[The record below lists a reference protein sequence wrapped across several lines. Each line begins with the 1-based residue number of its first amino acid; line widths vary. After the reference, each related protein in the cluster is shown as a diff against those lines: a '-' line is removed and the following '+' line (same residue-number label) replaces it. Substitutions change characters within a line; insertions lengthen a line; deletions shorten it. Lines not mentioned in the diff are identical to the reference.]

1 MDLWYIFHF
10 YDILYV
16 FDISV
21 LVLWTYKFKWIY
33 VSCKLHIF
41 WSEPLWEEYWLCFGK
56 HSWLKI
62 YLGGLYPRKRSFY
75 SKVNWFTKIKS
86 SVYQAKSR
94 SRQKVLLKRRQDWI
108 LKRKKLKT
116 LLYII
121 KKERISSRD
130 YHSGFAEKH
139 KAISSSILKQY
150 PHHIQNEEHW
160 GNCHIPDKSQDSEEV
175 K

>member
-10 YDILYV
+10 YVILYV

-21 LVLWTYKFKWIY
+21 LVIWTYIFKWIC
-33 VSCKLHIF
+33 VPCKLHIF

-62 YLGGLYPRKRSFY
+62 YLGELYPRKRSFY

-86 SVYQAKSR
+86 SVYPAKSR
-94 SRQKVLLKRRQDWI
+94 SRKKSSTEEKTRLDTK
-108 LKRKKLKT
+108 KKKKLKI
-116 LLYII
+116 LIYN

-130 YHSGFAEKH
+130 
-139 KAISSSILKQY
+139 
-150 PHHIQNEEHW
+150 
-160 GNCHIPDKSQDSEEV
+160 
-175 K
+175 